1 MLAQMISCHTI
12 AIDQARTSSFVA
24 VQPSCFG
31 GAQPSTSGGRG
42 PSIGGDRPTSRV
54 PRSEPHLCTTCGQ
67 SCYGRG
73 TTHGTSKMTGGQ
85 VRIL

>member
-31 GAQPSTSGGRG
+31 GTQPSTSGGRG
-42 PSIGGDRPTSRV
+42 PSIGGDRPTSHV
-54 PRSEPHLCTTCGQ
+54 PQSEPHMCTTCCQ
-67 SCYGRG
+67 SCYGPEP
-73 TTHGTSKMTGGQ
+73 TYGTSTMTGG
-85 VRIL
+85 